1 MFEKKRMH
9 PISVLLFILKNIKDA
24 VLPIIF
30 MFILGGSG
38 EDAST
43 LDLLIRFGI
52 PSVIIIFTIISGIIN
67 WFRFTY
73 WIEDEELRI
82 EHGLFVRKKRYIPFE
97 RIQSISVTEGLLQQ
111 IFGLAKITVETA
123 GGALDESEAQLI
135 AIKKEEAENIQSY
148 IKKSKKKQSIP
159 TEASGEQMVTIAV
172 DTSVSEEEPVNI
184 IYQASMKNI
193 FLLAITSGGAI
204 GVITAVIAFFS
215 QFDELIPYEKIY
227 TEAQLFI
234 ASSISLFII
243 LSLFIIVFAYLIAIV
258 QTMLKYYDYKVEKT
272 EKNLIIS
279 HGLLEKRK
287 ITVPIHRIQGIEII
301 ENPLRRLF
309 GYVTFQ
315 VINEGGTDM
324 EEPGKVIICPLIK
337 KQEITAIVK
346 SCLPDYQVDV
356 ELGTL
361 PDRAKIRYMLRPAY
375 VISIPV
381 IIGGYFLRP
390 FGWLLL
396 VLIPLS
402 MLFGYQSYR
411 GAGWNMSGHQLTLRS
426 RWIQTR
432 TFYTF
437 KNRIQSL
444 EISKNWFQRRK
455 SLGTIYSHVMSGSG
469 RVADL
474 DESDAN
480 AIYQWYSRTEK
491 YEVE

>member
-9 PISVLLFILKNIKDA
+9 PISVILYILKTIKEA
-24 VLPIIF
+24 VFPIII

-38 EDAST
+38 EDASI
-43 LDLLIRFGI
+43 LDLLIRYGI
-52 PSVIIIFTIISGIIN
+52 PSFIIFFTVISGIVN

-73 WIEDEELRI
+73 WIEDGELRI
-82 EHGLFVRKKRYIPFE
+82 EYGLFVRKKRYIPFE
-97 RIQSISVTEGLLQQ
+97 RIQSISVTEGILQQ
-111 IFGLAKITVETA
+111 LFGLAKITVETA
-123 GGALDESEAQLI
+123 GGSLDESEAQLV

-148 IKKSKKKQSIP
+148 IKQSKKKQYIHAETSD
-159 TEASGEQMVTIAV
+159 EQMTTIAT
-172 DTSVSEEEPVNI
+172 DTSTFKEEFVDI
-184 IYQASMKNI
+184 IYQANLKNI
-193 FLLAITSGGAI
+193 FLMAITNGGAI
-204 GVITAVIAFFS
+204 GVITAVIAFIS
-215 QFDELIPYEKIY
+215 QFDDLIPYEKIY
-227 TEAQLFI
+227 TEAQLFM
-234 ASSISLFII
+234 ASSILLFIV
-243 LSLFIIVFAYLIAIV
+243 LSLFVILFAYLIAIV

-315 VINEGGTDM
+315 VINEGRTNL

-337 KQEITAIVK
+337 NQEIPAIVK

-375 VISIPV
+375 VICIPA
-381 IIGGYFLRP
+381 IIGAYFLRP

-396 VLIPLS
+396 LLIPLS
-402 MLFGYQSYR
+402 MLFGYRSYR
-411 GAGWNMSGHQLTLRS
+411 GAGWNTSGQQLTLRS
-426 RWIQTR
+426 RWIQTT

-444 EISKNWFQRRK
+444 EVSKNWFQRRK
-455 SLGTIYSHVMSGSG
+455 NLGTIYSNVMSGSG

-474 DESDAN
+474 DESVVN
-480 AIYQWYSRTEK
+480 AIYQWYSRTE
-491 YEVE
+491 VD